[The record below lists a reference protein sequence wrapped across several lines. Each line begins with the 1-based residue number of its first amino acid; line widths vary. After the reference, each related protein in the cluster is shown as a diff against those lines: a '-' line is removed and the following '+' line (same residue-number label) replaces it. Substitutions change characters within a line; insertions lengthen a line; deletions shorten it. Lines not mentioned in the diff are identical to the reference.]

1 MCKKL
6 LIAALAVVVGVGVV
20 SSTRLG
26 SHIRLWW
33 NKAGDQIA
41 RQIPPETEIERL
53 KMELDNLARLDDRYY
68 DQVARQKREVQKLEA
83 KVKIDRVNLAKR
95 EAELREMRLVLAS
108 KDEKAVFHGFTKD
121 KVQEQFNIDFKQFL
135 ADEEG
140 LKADDQNL
148 EEVRGTL
155 KENEK
160 KLQELSVTRTK
171 MKARLQGLAREL
183 ARERRLQ
190 TQGSVVFDD
199 GHYSTVNQ
207 QINQLEDRVEQ
218 MKIKREYRGQS
229 TRGPIRG
236 ALETQEEQKKLE
248 QAAQERFGETDGN
261 KLSADN
267 N

>member
-33 NKAGDQIA
+33 NKAGDSIS

-53 KMELDNLARLDDRYY
+53 KMELDGLTRLDDRYY

-83 KVKIDRVNLAKR
+83 KVKTDRAALAKR
-95 EAELREMRLVLAS
+95 ETELREMRLVLTS
-108 KDEKAVFHGFTKD
+108 KDDKAVFHGFAKD

-140 LKADDQNL
+140 VKADEQNL
-148 EEVRGTL
+148 DELRGTL
-155 KENEK
+155 QENEK
-160 KLQELSVTRTK
+160 KLHELSITRTK
-171 MKARLQGLAREL
+171 MKVRLQTLAKEL

-190 TQGSVVFDD
+190 AQSNLAFDD
-199 GHYSTVNQ
+199 GHYSAVNQ
-207 QINQLEDRVEQ
+207 QINELEDRIEQ
-218 MKIKREYRGQS
+218 MKIKRDMKGQS
-229 TRGPIRG
+229 TRGPIR
-236 ALETQEEQKKLE
+236 AHLEAQEEAKKLE
-248 QAAQERFGETDGN
+248 QAAQERFGETDS
-261 KLSADN
+261 KKVVITD
-267 N
+267 